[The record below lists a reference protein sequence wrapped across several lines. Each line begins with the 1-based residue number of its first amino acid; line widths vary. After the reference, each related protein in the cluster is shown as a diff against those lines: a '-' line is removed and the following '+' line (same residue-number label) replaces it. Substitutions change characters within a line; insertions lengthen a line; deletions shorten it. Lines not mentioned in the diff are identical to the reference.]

1 MTGKPWPVLVQVNAT
16 SLVDEGPSNVFD
28 ILQEKA
34 TATGVLVAAHGF
46 NPEVVDRGKTW
57 PGHGPRGSNGSL
69 GGYFATVH
77 EQYYRGTSLG
87 SPRVRDAAFEG
98 FDVMEAAGRETKARG
113 LSLHVYILESAGTG
127 GFQRRVSGW
136 PAVLEIDVDG
146 RRSRLPCV
154 NHPDYRAWKLAIL
167 EDLYS
172 SYSFDGLLWGV
183 ERWGPLHQVLAG
195 ETPCCF
201 CEHCGKLA
209 REAGLNWRAVKAG
222 YAAFRDAVHRNRA
235 AQGRGEN
242 LLRLFLAH
250 PEITGGEARWTQA
263 YLTLHRELYGAAK
276 WMQPDRAF
284 GLGLWHYYFI
294 DPLLQTE
301 WNLAEF
307 SVASDYIR
315 PILYHL
321 PEGPRIKRHLGNL
334 TAAFASLSEET
345 LWAFI
350 SELLGLQ
357 LPPLEHFATTGLPAA
372 YVTQGIDTVR
382 RNSRPGTT
390 IYAGLGIDVFE
401 DGLGRS
407 MTPEDAEAAVHA
419 AHAAKADGIT
429 ISRNYAEMQHGNLEA
444 IGRAVRALAS
454 SCADGLA
461 SQSAQGSA

>member
-1 MTGKPWPVLVQVNAT
+1 MDAGLSHPAPRTLWG
-16 SLVDEGPSNVFD
+16 G
-28 ILQEKA
+28 
-34 TATGVLVAAHGF
+34 
-46 NPEVVDRGKTW
+46 EV
-57 PGHGPRGSNGSL
+57 
-69 GGYFATVH
+69 
-77 EQYYRGTSLG
+77 
-87 SPRVRDAAFEG
+87 DAAG
-98 FDVMEAAGRETKARG
+98 
-113 LSLHVYILESAGTG
+113 
-127 GFQRRVSGW
+127 
-136 PAVLEIDVDG
+136 
-146 RRSRLPCV
+146 SRL
-154 NHPDYRAWKLAIL
+154 RTRSLA
-167 EDLYS
+167 
-172 SYSFDGLLWGV
+172 F
-183 ERWGPLHQVLAG
+183 
-195 ETPCCF
+195 
-201 CEHCGKLA
+201 
-209 REAGLNWRAVKAG
+209 
-222 YAAFRDAVHRNRA
+222 
-235 AQGRGEN
+235 
-242 LLRLFLAH
+242 
-250 PEITGGEARWTQA
+250 
-263 YLTLHRELYGAAK
+263 
-276 WMQPDRAF
+276 
-284 GLGLWHYYFI
+284 FI

-429 ISRNYAEMQHGNLEA
+429 ISRNYAEMKHGNLEA
-444 IGRAVRALAS
+444 IGRAVRAFAS
-454 SCADGLA
+454 SCADDLA